1 MKTTRAANNV
11 KVTANGKGVVG
22 HAVWVGETHL
32 PTSASIASTK
42 EVLAMA
48 AVSIRNLDDQVRERL
63 RIRAAANRRSMEAE
77 IRAILAEAVSEPGDS
92 KGLLASLVERFSEVG
107 GVTLDLPERSAT
119 VRSPDLSE

>member
-1 MKTTRAANNV
+1 
-11 KVTANGKGVVG
+11 
-22 HAVWVGETHL
+22 
-32 PTSASIASTK
+32 
-42 EVLAMA
+42 MA